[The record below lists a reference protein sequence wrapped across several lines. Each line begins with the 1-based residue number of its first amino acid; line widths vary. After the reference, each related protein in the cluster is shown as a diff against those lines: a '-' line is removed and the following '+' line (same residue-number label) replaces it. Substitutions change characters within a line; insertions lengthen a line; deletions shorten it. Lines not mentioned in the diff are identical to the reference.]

1 MGAYFWQWECFESV
15 VNALQMNVVDAGP
28 LHSPVRDFKITRND
42 KLGLILE
49 TISIDANPNHTTP
62 YPPGTVR
69 ATTEQVKFSGHAGA
83 HCTAYGVS
91 PFNQND
97 RWNADH
103 RRQTTEHAKIRS
115 LQAELN
121 AKVPVAYTIDWLEN
135 LDKDSG
141 IWMGSLVSDFQDT
154 TDRRVFGRDSGG
166 VEFSWQGNTRQTI
179 SHTVLEMIIADV
191 RLYLCVANKEFA
203 QGFKKPGY
211 ILYFGD
217 PDDETREKIREVL
230 SFCLGNYLIYLGSTK
245 LGQNN
250 ELVSITAESPPS
262 IGRIQ
267 DIFSHPPAPLGETYV
282 GEVNQQTLE
291 RMANAIYGHYDELKF
306 RSLSWAYWHALCA
319 PIHMAA
325 VHFGAATELLMN
337 AYVDAHPEKF
347 EKKLLSNE
355 EWEPLKKTLLKALSK
370 AKLEQSTHTIF
381 ANKIQSNLNQA
392 PADVLSDKIFSVIG
406 ISLGQPE
413 RAARKRRN
421 LAAHGKPVDEDSA
434 IPTIREN
441 KLLKI
446 ILNRLVLK
454 ITNASESYYD
464 DYTIGHARRHINEPV
479 PN

>member
-1 MGAYFWQWECFESV
+1 MGAHFWQWECFESV
-15 VNALQMNVVDAGP
+15 VNALQMNVADAGP
-28 LHSPVRDFKITRND
+28 LLSPIRDFKITRNE
-42 KLGLILE
+42 KLSLILE
-49 TISIDANPNHTTP
+49 TVSIDPDHNHTATH
-62 YPPGTVR
+62 PPGTVR
-69 ATTEQVKFSGHAGA
+69 ATVEQVKFDGYAGA
-83 HCTAYGVS
+83 RCTAYGVS

-103 RRQTTEHAKIRS
+103 GRQTTEHAKIQS
-115 LQAELN
+115 LHAELN
-121 AKVPVAYTIDWLEN
+121 VDIAAAYTIDWLEN

-141 IWMGSLVSDFQDT
+141 HWIGSSVRDFQDT
-154 TDRRVFGRDSGG
+154 TDRRIFGRDSGG
-166 VEFSWQGNTRQTI
+166 IEFLSRGNTRQTI
-179 SHTVLEMIIADV
+179 NNTVLEMIIAGV
-191 RLYLCVANKEFA
+191 RLYLCVANKEFS

-211 ILYFGD
+211 ILYCGD
-217 PDDETREKIREVL
+217 PDDETREKIRGVL
-230 SFCLGNYLIYLGSTK
+230 AFCLGNYLIYLGSTT

-250 ELVSITAESPPS
+250 ELVSITAVSPPS

-291 RMANAIYGHYDELKF
+291 RMANTIYGHYEELKF
-306 RSLSWAYWHALCA
+306 HSLSWAYWHALCA

-325 VHFGAATELLMN
+325 VHFGAAIELLMN
-337 AYVDAHPEKF
+337 AYVEAHPEKF
-347 EKKLLSNE
+347 EKKLLSNR
-355 EWEPLKKTLLKALSK
+355 EWEPLKRALLSALSE
-370 AKLEQSTHTIF
+370 AKLDPSTHTIF
-381 ANKIQSNLNQA
+381 ANKIQSNLNQI

-421 LAAHGKPVDEDSA
+421 LAAHGTPVDEDSA

-454 ITNASESYYD
+454 ITNASDSYYD